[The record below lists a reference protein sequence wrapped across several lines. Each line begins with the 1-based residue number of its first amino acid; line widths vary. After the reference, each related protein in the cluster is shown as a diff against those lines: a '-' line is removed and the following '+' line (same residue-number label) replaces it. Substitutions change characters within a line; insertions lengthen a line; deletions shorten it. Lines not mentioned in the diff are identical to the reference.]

1 MIGSIVKKTAIKILG
16 TKNERELNRLQP
28 VVERINSLEPEF
40 QKLSNSFQRLLPS
53 SGRLPRGRWESVTLT
68 FS

>member
-28 VVERINSLEPEF
+28 VVERIN
-40 QKLSNSFQRLLPS
+40 RL
-53 SGRLPRGRWESVTLT
+53 
-68 FS
+68 